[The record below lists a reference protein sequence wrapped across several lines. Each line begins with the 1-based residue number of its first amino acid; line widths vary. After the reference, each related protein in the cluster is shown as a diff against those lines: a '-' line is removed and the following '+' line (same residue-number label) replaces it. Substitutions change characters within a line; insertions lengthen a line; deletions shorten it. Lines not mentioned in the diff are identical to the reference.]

1 MLRWVVLRCTQ
12 MAAGKIRPDKPRF
25 VAELPYIYGMKYLS
39 RIIGLLVWALG
50 VYMIDFGI
58 EKDMAPPI
66 MTGVGF
72 ILIGLA
78 FLLQRSKDA

>member
-1 MLRWVVLRCTQ
+1 
-12 MAAGKIRPDKPRF
+12 
-25 VAELPYIYGMKYLS
+25 MKYLT

-58 EKDMAPPI
+58 EKEMAPPI

-78 FLLQRSKDA
+78 FLLQKPKES